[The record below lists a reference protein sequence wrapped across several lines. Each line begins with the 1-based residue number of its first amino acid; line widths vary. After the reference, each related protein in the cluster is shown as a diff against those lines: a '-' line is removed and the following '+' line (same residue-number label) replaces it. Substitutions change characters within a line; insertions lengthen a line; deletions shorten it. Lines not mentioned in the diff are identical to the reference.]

1 MRSPKKRRRLSI
13 LEPVLGNDNAH
24 NDEGDDEEDDR
35 GKTGTTLKTKGHG
48 YGKKV
53 FASFVGMAPIDDPKI
68 CLLVVVDNPA
78 NGASGSLSAGPA
90 AKEILENTLK
100 YMLVKPK

>member
-1 MRSPKKRRRLSI
+1 MLFRSL
-13 LEPVLGNDNAH
+13 
-24 NDEGDDEEDDR
+24 DDR
-35 GKTGTTLKTKGHG
+35 TQGQGVNPRPGSWG
-48 YGKKV
+48 VVKV

-78 NGASGSLSAGPA
+78 NGASRSLSAGPA